1 MPPLIEIEAET
12 EVIRLRRFHQFPIAN
27 PSPLGSSGR
36 ATKGRLFYVQY
47 KSQLAPGSE
56 VLCRTSA
63 FPRKGPTAEAL
74 SRYLCSVVRIPMAAK
89 PLTVNLPPSM
99 GEKLSNGVRREPQA
113 TENTVRRFPS
123 EVGGGRA

>member
-63 FPRKGPTAEAL
+63 FSGKGPRAETFA
-74 SRYLCSVVRIPMAAK
+74 RYLCRVIRNPYAAK
-89 PLTVNLPPSM
+89 PL
-99 GEKLSNGVRREPQA
+99 
-113 TENTVRRFPS
+113 
-123 EVGGGRA
+123 

>member
-47 KSQLAPGSE
+47 KSQLAPGLGILHRMPKPGSIASLACTLSE
-56 VLCRTSA
+56 HLRA
-63 FPRKGPTAEAL
+63 RPK
-74 SRYLCSVVRIPMAAK
+74 YLCLPEEGAFFC
-89 PLTVNLPPSM
+89 VNFADL
-99 GEKLSNGVRREPQA
+99 G
-113 TENTVRRFPS
+113 
-123 EVGGGRA
+123 